1 MHNIV
6 DFIEDPKFK
15 DLIQQLGK
23 ANTEEEMNNIISRH
37 NKMLLSAEEK
47 EQYAIAVALGVE
59 NYLKVVDEDIEE
71 LRSATI
77 RRKMG
82 ELDKA
87 ISFAYIAKNYF
98 GKSQSWLL
106 QRLNGS
112 KVNGKEARF
121 NKSELLQLQDAI
133 HDLGKKLSALV
144 LL

>member
-47 EQYAIAVALGVE
+47 EQYAIAVALGVG
-59 NYLKVVDEDIEE
+59 NYLKVVDEDLEE

-77 RRKMG
+77 
-82 ELDKA
+82 
-87 ISFAYIAKNYF
+87 
-98 GKSQSWLL
+98 
-106 QRLNGS
+106 
-112 KVNGKEARF
+112 
-121 NKSELLQLQDAI
+121 
-133 HDLGKKLSALV
+133 HKKLLFQV

>member
-6 DFIEDPKFK
+6 DFIEEPKFK

-23 ANTEEEMNNIISRH
+23 ANSEEEMNNIISRH

-77 RRKMG
+77 
-82 ELDKA
+82 
-87 ISFAYIAKNYF
+87 
-98 GKSQSWLL
+98 
-106 QRLNGS
+106 
-112 KVNGKEARF
+112 
-121 NKSELLQLQDAI
+121 
-133 HDLGKKLSALV
+133 HKKLLFQV